1 MKDSIQK
8 LAYQLNAIVEE
19 LQFAADFYVGE
30 PNYAAELIKDRDAV
44 GEQLRV
50 LLDEYYCSD
59 LRSYRSM
66 GSEHMVMHTARLI
79 AKIRTTKYY
88 YDLVTITE
96 SMFKL

>member
-8 LAYQLNAIVEE
+8 LAYQLNSIIEE
-19 LQFAADFYVGE
+19 LQFNFDFYVGE
-30 PNYAAELIKDRDAV
+30 PSLTRELILDRDAV
-44 GEQLRV
+44 AEQLRV
-50 LLDEYYCSD
+50 LLDEYYCND
-59 LRSYRSM
+59 LRSYRRN
-66 GSEHMVMHTARLI
+66 GNEPMVMHTARLI